1 MRKIDIMKSL
11 KIKNKK
17 ITIQPADINE
27 SDITGD
33 FEAFKDVAKPTFSA
47 VKNIAN
53 TAGKIAKFTF
63 KTMFSPITYM
73 IGEKLKG
80 NKVSFKGWLKNVR
93 KNLKGLE
100 DDIERVCKDYDND
113 FRTMLQAANISEAE
127 INTLLFVGT
136 PALAV
141 SNMLQNKFAE
151 NRSIPELSAGSLDGY
166 IKVIE
171 KISFFVTYII
181 TGKDP
186 DEDSAVSGRIYG
198 KLKPRIKANIE
209 HHYGKSAY
217 IILDKLEDPKHFDL
231 HFVGIE
237 KCLAPIFKIV
247 DKKNC
252 LLNPVEEINKV
263 RNASINLTE
272 IRKDL
277 RTYAENNV
285 NKKNEVLIR
294 TLNVSSK
301 ILLEAV
307 FSKANLTHLSF
318 VMAALYYIENESG
331 LLKILIEL
339 DSGAKENSKKF
350 ETLMAILENKR
361 NMTSHVQSC
370 YVAFL
375 IKKTWVDIAK
385 DALDDDTKTLVDI
398 AKTVTSDVE
407 SNYVEAFPSR
417 FKNIID
423 FNKTVKTHIENQ
435 IKTNTGDK
443 YEFLKSSLGALGNSD
458 DHPEFNYSFYEGGAL
473 FQKLKAKNALSAD
486 DVKAF
491 DIINKSGIGK
501 IDSERKEVITRLES
515 KISLNN
521 AP

>member
-1 MRKIDIMKSL
+1 MKSL
-11 KIKNKK
+11 KIKNEK
-17 ITIQPADINE
+17 ITIQPTDINE
-27 SDITGD
+27 VTGD
-33 FEAFKDVAKPTFSA
+33 FKAFTDVAKPTFSA

-53 TAGKIAKFTF
+53 TAGKITKFTF

-80 NKVSFKGWLKNVR
+80 NKVSFKGWLKNVGN
-93 KNLKGLE
+93 NLKELE

-113 FRTMLQAANISEAE
+113 FRTMMQAANISEAE

-141 SNMLQNKFAE
+141 SNMLQNKFAK
-151 NRSIPELSAGSLDGY
+151 NRSIPKLSAGSLDGY

-171 KISFFVTYII
+171 KISFFVTYVI

-186 DEDSAVSGRIYG
+186 DKDSKVSGPLYE
-198 KLKPRIKANIE
+198 KLKPRIRANIE
-209 HHYGKSAY
+209 SHYGKSAY
-217 IILDKLEDPKHFDL
+217 EILNKLEDATAFGLHFD
-231 HFVGIE
+231 GIK

-247 DKKNC
+247 DKDNC
-252 LLNPVEEINKV
+252 LLKPIEEINKV
-263 RNASINLTE
+263 KNASINLTE

-277 RTYAENNV
+277 RTYADNNV

-318 VMAALYYIENESG
+318 VMAALYYIEHEAT
-331 LLKILIEL
+331 LLKLLIEL

-350 ETLMAILENKR
+350 DALMKILENKKA
-361 NMTSHVQSC
+361 MTFHVQSC

-385 DALDDDTKTLVDI
+385 EALKDDTKDLNII
-398 AKTVTSDVE
+398 AGTVTSDVE
-407 SNYVEAFPSR
+407 SSYVAAFPSS
-417 FKNIID
+417 FKSTISFDN
-423 FNKTVKTHIENQ
+423 TVAKLIKNQ
-435 IKTNTGDK
+435 IKSNEGDK
-443 YEFLKSSLGALGNSD
+443 YEFLKSSLETLGRSD
-458 DHPEFNYSFYEGGAL
+458 DHPEFNYSAYKDGAL
-473 FQKLKAKNALSAD
+473 FKSLKGQNVLSAD

-501 IDSERKEVITRLES
+501 IDSEREEVITRLES
-515 KISLNN
+515 KISLKK

>member
-11 KIKNKK
+11 KIKNEK
-17 ITIQPADINE
+17 ITIQPTDINE
-27 SDITGD
+27 VTGD
-33 FEAFKDVAKPTFSA
+33 FKAFTDVAKPTFSA

-53 TAGKIAKFTF
+53 TAGKITKFTF

-80 NKVSFKGWLKNVR
+80 NKVSFKGWLKNVGN
-93 KNLKGLE
+93 NLKELE

-113 FRTMLQAANISEAE
+113 FRVMMQAANISEAE

-141 SNMLQNKFAE
+141 SNILQNKFAE
-151 NRSIPELSAGSLDGY
+151 NRSIPKLSVGSLDGY

-186 DEDSAVSGRIYG
+186 DEDSAVSGPLYE
-198 KLKPRIKANIE
+198 KLKPRIRANIE
-209 HHYGKSAY
+209 SHYGKSTY
-217 IILDKLEDPKHFDL
+217 RILDKLEDPTTFGLHFD
-231 HFVGIE
+231 GIK

-247 DKKNC
+247 DKDNC
-252 LLNPVEEINKV
+252 LLKPIEEINKV
-263 RNASINLTE
+263 KNASINLTE

-277 RTYAENNV
+277 RTYSDNNV

-294 TLNVSSK
+294 TLNVSSR
-301 ILLEAV
+301 IILEAV

-318 VMAALYYIENESG
+318 VMASLYYIEHETK
-331 LLKILIEL
+331 LLKLLIEL

-350 ETLMAILENKR
+350 NTLMDILENKR
-361 NMTSHVQSC
+361 NMTFHVQSC

-375 IKKTWVDIAK
+375 IKKTWVGIGEK
-385 DALDDDTKTLVDI
+385 ALDDDAKDLDAI
-398 AKTVTSDVE
+398 ATEVINDVE
-407 SNYVEAFPSR
+407 ASYVSGFPDT
-417 FKNIID
+417 FKNTIE
-423 FNKTVKTHIENQ
+423 FNKTVKAHIEDQ
-435 IKTNTGDK
+435 IKSNKGDK
-443 YEFLKSSLGALGNSD
+443 YEFLKPTLETLGNSD
-458 DHPEFNYSFYEGGAL
+458 DHPEFNYSAYKDGAL
-473 FQKLKAKNALSAD
+473 FKSLKVKNALNAD

-491 DIINKSGIGK
+491 DLINKSGIGK

-515 KISLNN
+515 KISLNKTT
-521 AP
+521 